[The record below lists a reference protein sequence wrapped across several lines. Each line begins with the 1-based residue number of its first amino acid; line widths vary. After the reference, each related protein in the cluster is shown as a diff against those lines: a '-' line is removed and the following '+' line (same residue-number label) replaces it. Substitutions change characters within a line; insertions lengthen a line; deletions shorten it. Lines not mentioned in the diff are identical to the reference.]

1 VSRGG
6 SVEVATRDAEAPPHP
21 LGASLMTRIAYLL
34 TQDRGGPVDVTVRL
48 AATLARHG
56 ADVRVF
62 GPTPARG
69 AELLDGLHEQLQVTD
84 KEDLAAAG
92 RARAAIRAWRPDV
105 VHAQDRRAGLVI
117 AGLRFTR
124 GPRPGLVQTYHG
136 VPDDVAEPWFRGEH
150 RAGPSAYTRTV
161 LAADAVVAR
170 VLDRTVVP
178 AEAMGRFLRR
188 RLKVP
193 AGRLAHVDNC
203 VEPAEPHP
211 PRGPVRHL
219 VFAGLLVE
227 RKGILDLL
235 TALATPGVLP
245 PDARLTVV
253 GDGPQRAEAERA
265 AALPP
270 LAGHVTF
277 LGFRPDVPALLAGA
291 DALVLPSTMEQ
302 QPLVVA
308 EAMAAGKP
316 VLATATGGV
325 PDMLDGSPFLT
336 PPGDVAALAGCLR
349 ALFAEPDPG
358 RIGRRLADRAHAR
371 YHPEACA
378 RRHLALYDQLT
389 EPARKAALSP
399 PSGP

>member
-1 VSRGG
+1 
-6 SVEVATRDAEAPPHP
+6 
-21 LGASLMTRIAYLL
+21 MTRIAYLL

-48 AATLARHG
+48 AATLAADGH
-56 ADVRVF
+56 DVRVF
-62 GPTPARG
+62 GPVPARG
-69 AELLDGLHEQLQVTD
+69 ASLLGGHHEELAVAD

-92 RARAAIRAWRPDV
+92 RARAALRAWRPDV

-117 AGLRFTR
+117 AGLRFAR
-124 GPRPGLVQTYHG
+124 GARPALVQTYHG
-136 VPDDVAEPWFRGEH
+136 VPDDVAEPWFRGE
-150 RAGPSAYTRTV
+150 RGAAGPSAYTRTV
-161 LAADAVVAR
+161 LAGDAVVAR
-170 VLDRTVVP
+170 VLDRTIVP
-178 AEAMGRFLRR
+178 AEAMGAFLRR
-188 RLKVP
+188 RLRVP

-203 VEPAEPHP
+203 VSPAEPDP

-227 RKGILDLL
+227 RKGVLDLL
-235 TALATPGVLP
+235 AALSVPGVLP

-253 GDGPQRAEAERA
+253 GDGPERAAAERA
-265 AALPP
+265 ARQPP
-270 LAGHVTF
+270 LAGRVTF

-325 PDMLDGSPFLT
+325 PAMLDVPGAPAFLA
-336 PPGDVAALAGCLR
+336 PPGDVPALASRLR

-358 RIGRRLADRAHAR
+358 RLGRLLAERAHTR

-378 RRHLALYDQLT
+378 RRHLDLYDRLT
-389 EPARKAALSP
+389 TSCRPANHA
-399 PSGP
+399 

>member
-1 VSRGG
+1 
-6 SVEVATRDAEAPPHP
+6 
-21 LGASLMTRIAYLL
+21 MTRIAYLL

-48 AATLARHG
+48 AATLTTCG
-56 ADVRVF
+56 VDVRVF
-62 GPTPARG
+62 GPVPARG
-69 AELLDGLHEQLQVTD
+69 AALLEGRHEELTVGG

-117 AGLRFTR
+117 AGLRFGR
-124 GPRPGLVQTYHG
+124 RPVLVQTYHG
-136 VPDDVAEPWFRGEH
+136 VPDDVAEPWFRGS
-150 RAGPSAYTRTV
+150 RGGGPSAYTRTV

-170 VLDRTVVP
+170 LLDRTIVP
-178 AEAMGRFLRR
+178 AEAMGAFLRR
-188 RLKVP
+188 RLRVP
-193 AGRLAHVDNC
+193 AGRLAHIDNC
-203 VEPAEPHP
+203 VEPASPNP

-235 TALATPGVLP
+235 AALAVPGVLP
-245 PDARLTVV
+245 PGARLTVV

-265 AALPP
+265 AQRSP
-270 LAGHVTF
+270 LAGRVTF
-277 LGFRPDVPALLAGA
+277 LGFRPDVPALLAEA

-325 PDMLDGSPFLT
+325 PAMLDLPGSPSFLP
-336 PPGDVAALAGCLR
+336 PPGDVPALAEALR
-349 ALFAEPDPG
+349 ALFAERDPARLG
-358 RIGRRLADRAHAR
+358 RLLAERAHAR
-371 YHPEACA
+371 YRPEACA
-378 RRHLALYDQLT
+378 RRHLALYDQLAT
-389 EPARKAALSP
+389 SSHRTQHA
-399 PSGP
+399 

>member
-1 VSRGG
+1 
-6 SVEVATRDAEAPPHP
+6 
-21 LGASLMTRIAYLL
+21 MTRIAYLL

-48 AATLARHG
+48 AATLARDG
-56 ADVRVF
+56 ADVRLF
-62 GPTPARG
+62 GPAPARG
-69 AELLDGLHEQLQVTD
+69 AELLDGLHHCLQVAG
-84 KEDLAAAG
+84 KEDLGAAR
-92 RARAAIRAWRPDV
+92 RARAAIRMWRPDV

-117 AGLRFTR
+117 AGLR
-124 GPRPGLVQTYHG
+124 GEGRPALVQTYHG
-136 VPDDVAEPWFRGEH
+136 VPDDVAEPWFRGD
-150 RAGPSAYTRTV
+150 RRAAGPSPYTRTV

-178 AEAMGRFLRR
+178 AEAMGELLRR

-193 AGRLAHVDNC
+193 ATRVVRIGNC
-203 VEPAEPHP
+203 VEPALPDP

-235 TALATPGVLP
+235 AALARPGVLP

-265 AALPP
+265 ARA
-270 LAGHVTF
+270 LAGRVTF
-277 LGFRPDVPALLAGA
+277 LGFRPDVPALLATA
-291 DALVLPSTMEQ
+291 DALVLPSSMEQ

-316 VLATATGGV
+316 VLATAVGGV
-325 PDMLDGSPFLT
+325 PEMLGEGSFLV
-336 PPGDVAALAGCLR
+336 PPGDVEALAGGLR

-358 RIGRRLADRAHAR
+358 RIGRLLAERAQRL

-378 RRHLALYDQLT
+378 RRHLALYERLVRART
-389 EPARKAALSP
+389 PAANRS
-399 PSGP
+399 

>member
-1 VSRGG
+1 
-6 SVEVATRDAEAPPHP
+6 
-21 LGASLMTRIAYLL
+21 MTRIAFLL

-48 AATLARHG
+48 AATLAADG
-56 ADVRVF
+56 LDVRVF
-62 GPTPARG
+62 GPVPARG
-69 AELLDGLHEQLQVTD
+69 ASTIDGLHEELVVSE
-84 KEDLAAAG
+84 KEDFAAAG

-105 VHAQDRRAGLVI
+105 VHAQDRRAGLVT
-117 AGLRFTR
+117 AGLRFAR
-124 GPRPGLVQTYHG
+124 GRRPALVQTYHG
-136 VPDDVAEPWFRGEH
+136 VPDDVAEPWFRGD
-150 RAGPSAYTRTV
+150 RGAAGPSAYTRTV

-178 AEAMGRFLRR
+178 AEAMGTFLRR
-188 RLKVP
+188 RLRVP
-193 AGRLAHVDNC
+193 AGRLVHIDNC
-203 VEPAEPHP
+203 VSPAEPEP

-235 TALATPGVLP
+235 AALALPGVLP

-265 AALPP
+265 AQR
-270 LAGHVTF
+270 LAGRVTF
-277 LGFRPDVPALLAGA
+277 LGFRPDVPALLAAA

-325 PDMLDGSPFLT
+325 PAMLDVPGAPAFLA
-336 PPGDVAALAGCLR
+336 PPGDVPALAARLR

-358 RIGRRLADRAHAR
+358 RVGRLLAERAHAR
-371 YHPEACA
+371 YRPEACA
-378 RRHLALYDQLT
+378 RRHLALYDRLT
-389 EPARKAALSP
+389 GAPRPAHHP
-399 PSGP
+399 